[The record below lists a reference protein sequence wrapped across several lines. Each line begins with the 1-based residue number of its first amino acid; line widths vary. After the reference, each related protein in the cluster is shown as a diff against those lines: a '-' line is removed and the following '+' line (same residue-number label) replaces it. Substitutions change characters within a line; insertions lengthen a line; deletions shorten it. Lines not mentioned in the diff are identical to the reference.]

1 VPRPT
6 PPGAGAENQRA
17 RRLRAPLF
25 VSLGTL
31 LAIEALGG
39 LVIFFARLAW
49 GITPGETLHVIAGV
63 ALTLVYAVY
72 QWQHWSRVA
81 PFRARLDYALGLIAA
96 IFMAATNL
104 TGLWLGAL
112 WWQVRVVEAS
122 SDAVRYPSP
131 LAAAHN
137 IGSMVV
143 LTFVGAHLGAVLTR
157 DARAKRE
164 RRTGDL

>member
-1 VPRPT
+1 M
-6 PPGAGAENQRA
+6 
-17 RRLRAPLF
+17 
-25 VSLGTL
+25 L
-31 LAIEALGG
+31 LAVEALGG

-49 GITPGETLHVIAGV
+49 GVIPGETLHVIGGV
-63 ALTLVYAVY
+63 ALTVAYAIY

-96 IFMAATNL
+96 VFMAATNL

-112 WWQVRVVEAS
+112 WWHVRISEAS
-122 SDAVRYPSP
+122 GEAVRYPSA
-131 LAAAHN
+131 LSAAHN

-157 DARAKRE
+157 DARAGRE
-164 RRTGDL
+164 PRAADP

>member
-1 VPRPT
+1 MVT
-6 PPGAGAENQRA
+6 
-17 RRLRAPLF
+17 LW
-25 VSLGTL
+25 TL
-31 LAIEALGG
+31 LAIEAIGG

-49 GITPGETLHVIAGV
+49 GVTPGETLHVVGGA
-63 ALTLVYAVY
+63 ALTVAYAIY

-104 TGLWLGAL
+104 TGLWLGVM
-112 WWQVRVVEAS
+112 WWQVRIAQAS
-122 SDAVRYPSP
+122 GEAVRYPSA
-131 LAAAHN
+131 LTAAHN

-164 RRTGDL
+164 TPSPDR